1 MSPVS
6 PAAIDQQAHV
16 APALAL
22 VDAGRIID
30 TIEWLQ
36 GMGTRYYRSNA
47 GRSASVGLQARW
59 EGYGSERSDFSVTHF
74 EHPWEQDSVIASIEG
89 AVLPNEIVLIGGHL
103 DSINASDQSDAPGAD
118 DNASGIAVVS
128 EVLRVMLASD
138 FRPRRTLQFMA
149 YAAEEVG
156 LRGSRAIAREYD
168 LAGKNVMGAMQLDM
182 TGFSGSP
189 RDLYF
194 VTDYVSTDLTN
205 FLKRGLPQN
214 LWAELRFS

>member
-1 MSPVS
+1 MIEAGNRFYSDAYLNRSGVS

-47 GRSASVGLQARW
+47 GRNASVGLQARW
-59 EGYGSERSDFSVTHF
+59 EGYGSGRSDFSVTRF

-89 AVLPNEIVLIGGHL
+89 TVLPNEIVLIGGHL
-103 DSINASDQSDAPGAD
+103 DSINASNQSDAPGAD

-138 FRPRRTLQFMA
+138 FRPRRT
-149 YAAEEVG
+149 AAVHG
-156 LRGSRAIAREYD
+156 LRGRRGRLARFPRHC
-168 LAGKNVMGAMQLDM
+168 AGIRPGWEKRRGGNA
-182 TGFSGSP
+182 TGHDGFFGVSP
-189 RDLYF
+189 RPVF
-194 VTDYVSTDLTN
+194 
-205 FLKRGLPQN
+205 RHR
-214 LWAELRFS
+214 LREH